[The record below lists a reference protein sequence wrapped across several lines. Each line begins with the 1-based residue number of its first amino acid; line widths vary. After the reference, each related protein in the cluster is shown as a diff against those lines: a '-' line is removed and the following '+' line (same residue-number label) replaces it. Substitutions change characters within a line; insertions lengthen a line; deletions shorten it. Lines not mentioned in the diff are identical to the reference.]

1 MEVPFLSIDVRV
13 WIPTTATCEEYNN
26 STAQVDTTSSNDVD
40 RRNRG
45 CMFARCW
52 ERSSIVIDVGVR
64 LGSSTRYSIG
74 SVHGVLSLMEEVL
87 ARVDRAPPLLFKL

>member
-64 LGSSTRYSIG
+64 LGSSTVTNWECSW
-74 SVHGVLSLMEEVL
+74 SVFNQWFCPGHATCRE
-87 ARVDRAPPLLFKL
+87 

>member
-74 SVHGVLSLMEEVL
+74 MFLECFFIWSSDFFDFS
-87 ARVDRAPPLLFKL
+87 ANF

>member
-64 LGSSTRYSIG
+64 LGSSTCYSIG

-87 ARVDRAPPLLFKL
+87 AQRRPRAPLRLN